1 VNDIAPKLPSGVDL
15 AETRLLRSPTR
26 VCTASVRLLP
36 ELPPISDYLL
46 AAIPLRVD
54 SLDAIG
60 LKDRVEAL
68 GGTIWVVSRRAREPR
83 CRFGSPAVPALVR
96 RSSAARSA
104 GAACNLPHNRR
115 CGY

>member
-1 VNDIAPKLPSGVDL
+1 VNDIAVELPSGVDL

-54 SLDAIG
+54 SLNAIG

-68 GGTIWVVSRRAREPR
+68 GGTIWVVSP
-83 CRFGSPAVPALVR
+83 PAEGTTLHVR
-96 RSSAARSA
+96 LPGHPSAATGNQRSA
-104 GAACNLPHNRR
+104 LGGRVVQSAP
-115 CGY
+115 